1 MKKLLLSASFLWGS
15 CLAAQTAAPVI
26 PPYQNA
32 ALPVEQRVDDL
43 LDRMTLEEKVLQL
56 SQQTLGLN
64 DNENNVN
71 EAVGSIPAGI
81 GSLIYYEEDPAAR
94 NAMQRRAMEDSRLG
108 IPVLFGYDVIHGFR
122 TISPIP
128 LAQACTWNTA
138 LVEQGCAVSAAE
150 ARRSGVDWTF
160 SPMIDVARDGRWG
173 RISEGYGED
182 PYATAAFAA
191 AAVRGYQGND
201 LTAPD
206 RVAACLKHFVGYGAS
221 EAGRDYVYTEISRQ
235 TLWDTYLPPYEAG
248 VRAGAQTVMSS
259 FNDISGTPGSC
270 NAYTLTEVLKERWGL
285 DGFVVSDWDAV
296 AQIVAQG
303 GAADRKEAARRAFN
317 AGVDMDM
324 TDRCYE
330 HHLARLVREGKVSM
344 DRVNDAVRRV
354 LRVKFRLGLF
364 DRPYTDETPQAERL
378 LLPESRAVAERLAEE
393 AIVLLKNEHGLL
405 PLAADG
411 SRPDIAVMGPLLGAD
426 GELLGNWSAH
436 GRTSEVYPLRK
447 ALEEEFAGKAELHFV
462 EGCPFDG
469 QDRSA
474 FMAARK
480 AAKRA
485 DVVLLLMGERR
496 KWSGE
501 NCVRAAVELPAI
513 QEALIA
519 EVKKAGKPVVLVL
532 ANGRPLGLERVEPL
546 CDAIVEM
553 WQPGLPGGRPVAGVL
568 SGRVNPSG
576 RLCVTFPCSTGQIP
590 IYYNRR
596 KSARP
601 TLGKYQDIPSTPL
614 YGFGHGLSYTT
625 FAYGDLRLS
634 ADSIGPEGKLTAEIT
649 VTNTGKRDG
658 AEVVQW
664 FVSDPFCRIT
674 RPERE
679 LKHFEKQMLRA
690 GESRTFSF
698 EISPMRDLSFV
709 DDDGRRFLENGEFFV
724 IVNGKKARFVVS
736 DGPSPFEPLSH

>member
-1 MKKLLLSASFLWGS
+1 MKRQLLSVSFLLGCS
-15 CLAAQTAAPVI
+15 LAASAASPGI
-26 PPYQNA
+26 PPYKNA

-43 LDRMTLEEKVLQL
+43 LERMTLEEKVLQL
-56 SQQTLGLN
+56 SQQTLGVN
-64 DNENNVN
+64 DNENNLGEV
-71 EAVGSIPAGI
+71 VGKIPAGI
-81 GSLIYYEEDPAAR
+81 GSLIYYGEDPAAR
-94 NAMQRRAMEDSRLG
+94 NAMQRHAMEDSRLG

-122 TISPIP
+122 TIVPIP
-128 LAQACTWNTA
+128 LAQACSWNTA
-138 LVEQGCAVSAAE
+138 LVEQGCAMSAAE
-150 ARRSGVDWTF
+150 TRRSGVDWTF

-173 RISEGYGED
+173 RISEGFGED
-182 PYATAAFAA
+182 PYTTAAFAA

-221 EAGRDYVYTEISRQ
+221 EAGRDYVYTEISPQ

-248 VRAGAQTVMSS
+248 VRAGAQTLMSS

-270 NAYTLTEVLKERWGL
+270 NAYTLTEILKNRWGH

-303 GAADRKEAARRAFN
+303 GAADRKEATGRALN
-317 AGVDMDM
+317 AGLDMDM

-330 HHLARLVREGKVSM
+330 HYVARLIREGKVSI

-364 DRPYTDETPQAERL
+364 DRPYTDDVPQAERL

-393 AIVLLKNEHGLL
+393 AVVLLKNENNVL
-405 PLAADG
+405 PLAAGG
-411 SRPDIAVMGPLLGAD
+411 SRPAIAVMGPLLGAD
-426 GELLGNWSAH
+426 GELLGNWSGH

-447 ALEEEFAGKAELHFV
+447 ALEEEFAGKAELRFV

-469 QDRSA
+469 DDRSA
-474 FMAARK
+474 FKAARK

-485 DVVLLLMGERR
+485 DVVVLFMGERR

-501 NCVRAAVELPAI
+501 NCVRASIELPAI
-513 QEALIA
+513 QEEFIA

-532 ANGRPLGLERVEPL
+532 ANGRPLALERVEPL

-553 WQPGLPGGRPVAGVL
+553 WQPGTPGGRPVAGVL

-576 RLCVTFPCSTGQIP
+576 KLCVTFPRATGQIP

-601 TLGKYQDIPSTPL
+601 YQGKYQDIPSTPL
-614 YGFGHGLSYTT
+614 YEFGHGLSYTT
-625 FAYGDLRLS
+625 FEYGDLRLS
-634 ADSIGPEGKLTAEIT
+634 TDSIGPDGKLTAEIT
-649 VTNTGKRDG
+649 VTNTGRRDG

-664 FVSDPFCRIT
+664 FISDPFCRVT

-679 LKHFEKQMLRA
+679 LKHFEKQTLRA
-690 GESRTFSF
+690 GESRTFRF
-698 EISPMRDLSFV
+698 EIEPTRDLSFV
-709 DDDGRRFLENGEFFV
+709 DGDGQRFLENGEFFV
-724 IVNGKKARFVVS
+724 MVNGKKARFVVS
-736 DGPSPFEPLSH
+736 DGPSPFHPLNR

>member
-1 MKKLLLSASFLWGS
+1 MKKIRKTIAAAAA
-15 CLAAQTAAPVI
+15 CMLALPGMAQTEAMDKFVG
-26 PPYQNA
+26 
-32 ALPVEQRVDDL
+32 DL
-43 LDRMTLEEKVLQL
+43 MSRMTLQEKIGQLNLQVAGDITTG
-56 SQQTLGLN
+56 QAQDTQ
-64 DNENNVN
+64 V
-71 EAVGSIPAGI
+71 AGI
-81 GSLIYYEEDPAAR
+81 IKAGGMGGVFNLKGVEKISELQKIAVE
-94 NAMQRRAMEDSRLG
+94 QSRLG
-108 IPVLFGYDVIHGFR
+108 IPLLVGMDVIHGYE
-122 TISPIP
+122 TIFPIP
-128 LAQACTWNTA
+128 FAMSCSWDMQA
-138 LVEQGCAVSAAE
+138 VEEAARIAAKEASAD
-150 ARRSGVDWTF
+150 GINWFF
-160 SPMIDVARDGRWG
+160 SPMVDICVDARWG
-173 RISEGYGED
+173 RISEGNGED
-182 PYATAAFAA
+182 PYLGSQIARAMI
-191 AAVRGYQGND
+191 RGYQGDYSSREN
-201 LTAPD
+201 
-206 RVAACLKHFVGYGAS
+206 VMACLKHFVGYGAS
-221 EAGRDYVYTEISRQ
+221 EAGRDYVYTEISHQ

-426 GELLGNWSAH
+426 SELLGNWSAH

-485 DVVLLLMGERR
+485 DVVVLLMGERR

-576 RLCVTFPCSTGQIP
+576 RLCVTFPRSTGQIP

-690 GESRTFSF
+690 GECRTFSF

-709 DDDGRRFLENGEFFV
+709 DDDGRRFVENGEFFV

-736 DGPSPFEPLSH
+736 DSPSPFEPLSH